1 MNAGRL
7 FMCVTATAAATAKRT
22 NSAPL
27 TAMDRMV
34 APIFSLILNVAQ
46 RLFRLRL
53 VPALDLNLYR
63 TRREVEAAK
72 QATETDQVLDPFPLG
87 QKANVGGLERQL
99 GGRDQH
105 RVSACEDRHEVEGIG
120 VRHCPLALDPSVGG
134 PLGAPRVPA
143 PAAVPRSPGAPASRS
158 APAVAGSFRPR
169 ALRHK

>member
-27 TAMDRMV
+27 TAMDSMV

-63 TRREVEAAK
+63 TRREV
-72 QATETDQVLDPFPLG
+72 
-87 QKANVGGLERQL
+87 
-99 GGRDQH
+99 
-105 RVSACEDRHEVEGIG
+105 EDRHEVEGIG

-169 ALRHK
+169 ALRTSPERLPAPRPEARA